1 MKLSHVIAAAAFTL
15 AASVSSVMAADFE
28 VKMLNKGTDGDM
40 VFEPALTEIA
50 VGDTVTFVPTDPSH
64 NAESIKGM
72 IPEGAEGFKGKINKE
87 VKVTFDKAGVYG
99 VKCLPH
105 FAMGM
110 VAMVV
115 VGDDTSNLE
124 AAKGVKAPKKAKERF
139 DAIFEQIEA
148 K

>member
-1 MKLSHVIAAAAFTL
+1 MKFSHIIAAAAFTL

-28 VKMLNKGTDGDM
+28 VKMLNKGADGDM

-50 VGDTVTFVPTDPSH
+50 VGDTVTF
-64 NAESIKGM
+64 
-72 IPEGAEGFKGKINKE
+72 
-87 VKVTFDKAGVYG
+87 DKPGVYG

-139 DAIFEQIEA
+139 EAIYEQIEA

>member
-1 MKLSHVIAAAAFTL
+1 MKISHIIAAAAFTL
-15 AASVSSVMAADFE
+15 AASVSSVMAADYE
-28 VKMLNKGTDGDM
+28 VKMLNKGADGTM

-72 IPEGAEGFKGKINKE
+72 IPEGAEPFKGKINKE
-87 VKVTFDKAGVYG
+87 IKVTFDKPGVYG

-105 FAMGM
+105 FSMGM

-115 VGDDTSNLE
+115 VGDDTHNLE
-124 AAKGVKAPKKAKERF
+124 EAKTVKAPPKAKERF
-139 DAIFEQIEA
+139 EAIYKQIEE